1 MGVLTAAELN
11 FLVFRYLQ
19 ESGAYPPSIPPL
31 PERLGCSSRENF
43 PHFCADLGFR
53 GFAAA
58 GRLVPP
64 VVLWRIRALLRD
76 PYGGVLFGARC
87 GLGQLLLD
95 LGAGLGLRAANSSE
109 GLVWYLQG
117 KSGLLCHLSHAASNA
132 EIRD

>member
-1 MGVLTAAELN
+1 VPPFHPAPPRA
-11 FLVFRYLQ
+11 
-19 ESGAYPPSIPPL
+19 SGLLEP
-31 PERLGCSSRENF
+31 RKFSSF
-43 PHFCADLGFR
+43 FADLGFR

-95 LGAGLGLRAANSSE
+95 LGAGLGLPTANSSE

-117 KSGLLCHLSHAASNA
+117 KSGLLCHLSLAASNA
-132 EIRD
+132 EITDLAP